1 MFTMTCVFLGLRAA
15 ATIAAGQYF
24 YTKYVRNYRAS
35 MGDVAENKNVE
46 DEGEEESGQED
57 TGHKRSKNYQEG
69 IAIGQHFYTALHLLL
84 YTGFYRL
91 LPTRDFRNELA
102 VGYALEL
109 FLSMIPMLFCIIF
122 NNSEA
127 ISQSGSLEEAKV

>member
-1 MFTMTCVFLGLRAA
+1 M
-15 ATIAAGQYF
+15 
-24 YTKYVRNYRAS
+24 
-35 MGDVAENKNVE
+35 
-46 DEGEEESGQED
+46 
-57 TGHKRSKNYQEG
+57 
-69 IAIGQHFYTALHLLL
+69 

-91 LPTRDFRNELA
+91 LPTKDFRTELA

-127 ISQSGSLEEAKV
+127 ISRSGSAQEAIVEKAVAESSSRRRLRSIKSVAWETLSGENEDDTMPLTPL